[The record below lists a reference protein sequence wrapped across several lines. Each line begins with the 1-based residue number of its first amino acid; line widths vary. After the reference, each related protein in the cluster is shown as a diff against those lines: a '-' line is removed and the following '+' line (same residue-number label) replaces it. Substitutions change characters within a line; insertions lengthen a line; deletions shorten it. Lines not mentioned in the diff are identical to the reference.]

1 MQSRKKSFDGS
12 LDFQKAT
19 YRDKFTN
26 KDECSTAAPSPCRGP
41 SPGPFQRCV
50 SSLPSIVSCG
60 DLAFLDNPRYGMNM
74 DLEPLA
80 SSAMKAFDLKN
91 DMTPRKASSS
101 DEFQQGSWSPRKNLE
116 SDFKDESPNTP
127 RRDEHPKTPRK
138 ASRCASPFPPDEH
151 PKTPRKASRCAS
163 PCPPGAPDWS
173 RRPPLLQAL
182 RRKCI
187 RAVQSS
193 LDQDPEEAQH
203 PLWEYNWEPPLCCAI
218 RFACDADIIELL
230 LDHGAD
236 VHAAT
241 HQGQTP
247 MMILRSQSQNHS
259 FCQDFLQSY
268 VLNQTERLNRI
279 QALLE
284 QAGATCVE
292 TSAAEKMS
300 AGLWTVPTLDQ
311 LARRIPPP
319 VFA

>member
-1 MQSRKKSFDGS
+1 MRSRKKSSERATVGPNVPLDILETTPCSKKSFDGS

-19 YRDKFTN
+19 YGDKFAN
-26 KDECSTAAPSPCRGP
+26 DEYECSTAAPSPFQGP

-60 DLAFLDNPRYGMNM
+60 DLAFLDSPPNDMDM

-101 DEFQQGSWSPRKNLE
+101 DEFQQGFWSPRKNLL
-116 SDFKDESPNTP
+116 SDFEDESPKTP
-127 RRDEHPKTPRK
+127 RRDEHP
-138 ASRCASPFPPDEH
+138 S
-151 PKTPRKASRCAS
+151 AS

-218 RFACDADIIELL
+218 RFGCDADIIELL
-230 LDHGAD
+230 LDHGAN
-236 VHAAT
+236 VHAAN
-241 HQGQTP
+241 QEGQTP
-247 MMILRSQSQNHS
+247 MMILGSQSQNYA
-259 FCQDFLQSY
+259 FCQNFLQSY

-284 QAGATCVE
+284 QAGATYVE
-292 TSAAEKMS
+292 TSTAEKMP
-300 AGLWTVPTLDQ
+300 AGLWTAPTLDQ